1 MVAVALLGDGTARSD
16 AAEMLS
22 CASRCRQ
29 LLQPAALTAAQR
41 AEARESACSH
51 TGAAPGVSAM
61 RSLSLRLV
69 LAERIRVG
77 QKHSTW
83 KLFTDASD
91 KKLTS

>member
-1 MVAVALLGDGTARSD
+1 MQAATA
-16 AAEMLS
+16 
-22 CASRCRQ
+22 
-29 LLQPAALTAAQR
+29 AALAAAQR

-51 TGAAPGVSAM
+51 TGATPGVSAM
-61 RSLSLRLV
+61 RSLSLRLS

-91 KKLTS
+91 KNLTS